1 MEIRVYIYQLNGKT
15 FATLS
20 NEHYCPFDPHVTNY
34 ITLRL
39 QDLAVNTKIAYCHEL
54 KYVLQYFQSVD
65 VDLVQRT
72 LTGDFLNR
80 NEMDAF
86 INAVKFNATGGA
98 SNLLSLKQMSSK
110 TLSNAMHSVK
120 MSNSRVGAY
129 VSKRRIRRLVHFLD
143 YMYSRYAEQKIPVKV
158 STKYEF
164 NKSYLKDAMSLI
176 KDFDDK
182 CVGFNESIIPNDI
195 FFRCLEIIQPDS
207 IDNPFMHSRLR
218 NYLIFSLLIN
228 TGIRRGALAKLKVV
242 DCKFYGSYDEITI
255 SRRPDDPN
263 DPRRFKPSQKTK
275 AHNSYVPYELMK
287 ELKGYIDTVR
297 GTFPAAQEHE
307 MIFISEMNTR
317 GTAGQPLSLIAINAI
332 FAKLGK
338 AVGFH
343 IHPHMLRHKWNE
355 IFSEV
360 VDRRGMSTDEAEKL
374 RKYAMG
380 WSRDSKMA
388 EKYDDF
394 KTSEAVREVLRSYQ
408 DGIVAACTGNETNE

>member
-1 MEIRVYIYQLNGKT
+1 
-15 FATLS
+15 
-20 NEHYCPFDPHVTNY
+20 
-34 ITLRL
+34 
-39 QDLAVNTKIAYCHEL
+39 
-54 KYVLQYFQSVD
+54 
-65 VDLVQRT
+65 
-72 LTGDFLNR
+72 
-80 NEMDAF
+80 
-86 INAVKFNATGGA
+86 
-98 SNLLSLKQMSSK
+98 
-110 TLSNAMHSVK
+110 
-120 MSNSRVGAY
+120 
-129 VSKRRIRRLVHFLD
+129 
-143 YMYSRYAEQKIPVKV
+143 
-158 STKYEF
+158 
-164 NKSYLKDAMSLI
+164 MSLT
-176 KDFDDK
+176 KDFDDE
-182 CVGFNESIIPNDI
+182 CVGFNEPIIPNDV

-255 SRRPDDPN
+255 SRRPDDPS

-297 GTFPAAQEHE
+297 VTFSAAQEHE
-307 MIFISEMNTR
+307 MIFISEMNSR

-332 FAKLGK
+332 FAKLGA

-355 IFSEV
+355 IFSEAV
-360 VDRRGMSTDEAEKL
+360 ERQGMSTDEAEKL
-374 RKYAMG
+374 RKHAMG

-394 KTSEAVREVLRSYQ
+394 KTSEAVREMQRSYQ
-408 DGIVAACTGNETNE
+408 GEIVAVGTGIKTND